1 MNQRDDHPQD
11 RQRIDGTRR
20 RLTKAGLAGPA
31 VLAVPAEPA
40 GAGGPSSTCA
50 RRSCHV
56 SGFASANNQ
65 ENCVGLGSSPA
76 DFRVGPLTWPDGTNR
91 GSYFINNNGG
101 VRLFR
106 NSPGGLS
113 PKFADAYQVRR
124 VSDNTTQDANVRDV
138 LAGCNVVIDPSSQNL
153 GNCNPNWE
161 LKAKSGYN
169 TDITIGAE
177 FLAALMSA
185 LRDPSYPYPPQHI
198 VTSFN
203 TVVTG
208 GTVKVTDTAAW
219 NAAEFVE
226 YFRSL
231 T

>member
-1 MNQRDDHPQD
+1 MNQRADHPQD

-31 VLAVPAEPA
+31 VLGVLASRPVLADEFHMCT
-40 GAGGPSSTCA
+40 PSG
-50 RRSCHV
+50 HV

-76 DFRVGPLTWPDGTNR
+76 AFRAGPSTWPNGTNL
-91 GSYFINNNGG
+91 GSYFINGSGG

-106 NSPGGLS
+106 NSPAGPL
-113 PKFADAYQVRR
+113 PNFADAYQVRR
-124 VSDNTTQDANVRDV
+124 FSDNTTQDANVWDV
-138 LAGCNVVIDPSSQNL
+138 LAGCNVVIDPSSPNV

-177 FLAALMSA
+177 FLAALMNA
-185 LRDPSYPYPPQHI
+185 LKDPSYPYPARHI
-198 VTSFN
+198 ITSFN
-203 TVVTG
+203 TVIRG
-208 GTVKVTDTAAW
+208 GTVMVTDTAAW

-231 T
+231 Y